1 MHNEKVCFCLAEK
14 IEERMFTDNLDDLI
28 ALDGEII
35 TGFYPGQKPLFG
47 SKGNK
52 TIQCFLQV
60 P

>member
-47 SKGNK
+47 SKGN
-52 TIQCFLQV
+52 TTT
-60 P
+60 